1 MLRYFAELLEI
12 SQDDTIG
19 QIFFV
24 NPLDIFTIKT
34 KTLAGSDATIKIY
47 QSSRLSDFSKDG
59 MFFIF
64 FQFVSPHHL
73 PCDMFELAII
83 HRYLCKKSKILYDN
97 YEHVTLKDFFDLR
110 IRELCG
116 ILKND
121 EKAIKNVF
129 YFCQFITTGEVNEYK
144 N

>member
-1 MLRYFAELLEI
+1 MLSYFAELLEI
-12 SQDDTIG
+12 SQDNTIG
-19 QIFFV
+19 QMFFV
-24 NPLDIFTIKT
+24 HPHDIFNVKT

-47 QSSRLSDFSKDG
+47 QSSRLTDFSMDG
-59 MFFIF
+59 IFYIF

-73 PCDMFELAII
+73 PCDMLELAII
-83 HRYLCKKSKILYDN
+83 HRYLCKKSTILYDD
-97 YEHVTLKDFFDLR
+97 YKHITLKDFFGLR

-121 EKAIKNVF
+121 ENAIKNVF
-129 YFCQFITTGEVNEYK
+129 YFSQFITTGEVNEYQ